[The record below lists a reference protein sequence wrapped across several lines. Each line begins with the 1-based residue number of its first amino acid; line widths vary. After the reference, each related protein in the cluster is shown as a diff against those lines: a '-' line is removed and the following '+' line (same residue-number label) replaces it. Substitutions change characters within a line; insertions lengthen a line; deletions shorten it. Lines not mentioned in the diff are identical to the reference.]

1 MVNDL
6 AGDNR
11 DSEGDRRSQ
20 QLKGISMTLGLI
32 LSYNSVD
39 ATVNERGDLAIEM
52 TNLLFDPF
60 NFRPTAVEG
69 MGGTGNH
76 DREL

>member
-11 DSEGDRRSQ
+11 DSGRGRGSQ
-20 QLKGISMTLGLI
+20 KFKGISMTLGLI
-32 LSYNSVD
+32 LSCNG
-39 ATVNERGDLAIEM
+39 VNAAVSESGDLAIEM
-52 TNLLFDPF
+52 TNLFFDPF
-60 NFRPTAVEG
+60 NFRPTAIEG
-69 MGGTGNH
+69 MRWTGNH